1 MAMSSLAAQ
10 LKKLETPQTALLAQ
24 HKHRPSF
31 LFESKVAA
39 RYDRNTFYDIGLS
52 GLEEL
57 KTLNP
62 HFSNFHTTL
71 FDPASKSL
79 ERAVETS
86 EANEKLDFHI
96 KNFLTLLSPYFL
108 VTAAHRA
115 LEWLIQRYHIQDFN
129 TDDLLFLILPYHET
143 LLFAKMLQ
151 IIPLNEQTGKWHWLH
166 PVKREGVPLSKTALL
181 NRAAKDMGFLKF
193 VCDMPTQAIKISGS
207 KSASL
212 GTLFAFYCTSVVG
225 ALEYSELITENHITA
240 LLPSLISALGSSL
253 PDFTASGFLII
264 ARLATKACLGEKI
277 LEVLFNKLSKVDHS
291 ILRSK
296 TSLMLVLLSQNVRKK
311 ISFPEKGLR
320 RLAESKWF
328 LPSLVT
334 FSKDKIHIV
343 PLVSALLRTSLR
355 LVIGGDEGMK
365 TFVQNLLNDLVI
377 DAADAKQI
385 FKCLLEEFD
394 KGACEENTV
403 VWYSGLFRDL
413 EKSFP
418 QVFDDT
424 VSLALNRKQ
433 SKEAAAVETLLGV
446 NTSRNDIYERL
457 VHPNEKIRVDTIM
470 KISTDFEPDQLGWLR
485 QPLLERFKDESASV
499 VKALLKMPPKIL
511 DSLAQD
517 VLVSN
522 LIVAASN
529 FHEHRGLLRK
539 LTRELIVR
547 AEESQ
552 SVQVFIALLPYIF
565 KIAECKALE
574 HVKTPPHFLFFEKAT
589 ADCGD
594 RQQLVWNLLNDP
606 KLIPSF
612 EDIHKAFKNTPF
624 FKQKKELWS
633 STAFLLAFSIPD
645 NPDQRVVKSAMD
657 FLIAYLD
664 NPKTSVEGTYEEIG
678 PTNVDSHIS
687 SHGEMLI
694 DKALHCLNVLT
705 SKSIQKSVHDK
716 ASWWDFS
723 KDSSSF
729 ILSIYKVI
737 LKGASSSKKAI
748 RQSFSDTQ
756 QHFLKNYFEDD
767 EARINFLLNALIYDP
782 SLGDRNVAQV
792 NSLLREDDGRV
803 TTAVLSSDS
812 LVIPAALVLLNS
824 SDSAVRTG
832 ILEFLK
838 SLSNSFSSGFYR
850 TLIDIILEHQDELKI
865 DAEQIIVIAYS
876 VLSPSKEI
884 QKMHLPAKRKAV
896 KNIVD
901 KLFDIATMEGTPL
914 YIKTKLFE
922 ILEFVQSEELFNK
935 TCSLAMQLIGN
946 ASSLQDDDAKLLTLV
961 IRRFNETTIGVL
973 KSDKAWEFM
982 EMTLAD
988 QITKVHITPAKTTS
1002 PCGILIN
1009 QITKEMFDSMPEPKS
1024 QNQQRF
1030 LSMVIEWVTDSENAH
1045 IVSST
1050 ASMFKKI
1057 SLDSEIIVSLLSPM
1071 LTVDVKAPEGN
1082 KTANQPSQRRR
1093 SNTKIPALEV
1103 LETPEW
1109 KRGVCLLEMIQSKK
1123 KVNNVHILLPTLF
1136 DILKRSLQFEHQNAV
1151 EYHKQLLLST
1161 ILFCCEKL
1169 TESGSTSMKPD
1180 SLHVDLVVDCVRA
1193 SHNPQ
1198 THHHALLALTY
1209 LAKIIPEQILHNIM
1223 AIFTFIG
1230 SSVLRQDDAYSFQII
1245 SQIIDTVVPVLLKGG
1260 KEADYEVN
1268 IASILRVFVSAFLDI
1283 PEHRRLP
1290 LLHKLMVTL
1299 NDGEHLWIFLAL
1311 VFESHVTRP
1320 ITDSDDIEIKE
1331 NVGVVAVPKRLETS
1345 LELCAKFSPPVILN
1359 ACHKLLVHMN
1369 ELPHDKD
1376 RLEVQPMSKLA
1387 TTIFNAKENTGKQLR
1402 HYKFTLLTFLSSLL
1416 SSSEFVIQ
1424 MADQS
1429 NEVTEGLK
1437 DVFTSIVNQNLIYLK
1452 SVLHQVEAT
1461 AQLPTAKFWKAILA
1475 TTYEVLDKINA
1486 LLPTDLFLKVVK
1498 NLLDSDLEAI
1508 RRKAMELLGWRL
1520 QDPRR
1525 PVLQET
1531 LFQLLTPFTAALNS
1545 ITKSEE
1551 LSHERQLTLQT
1562 SLFTLKLMARQ
1573 LASVYIVEFKQVLTK
1588 VTDLVVNNEVSNWA
1602 VLGSLILCAGEL
1614 ISLLKSSAIAV
1625 LPQFVPVLIHHLKN
1639 LNLDEGGELLLISI
1653 ITAIQ
1658 KVVDSLANFLSPYL
1672 PQLLFQV
1679 CSLSAKHD
1687 NPVSETSKSPQLSA
1701 KLKAIRQKLS
1711 SEVPNR
1717 VLVPAVATCHSKFVK
1732 RGNYPAIGP
1741 LMSIL
1746 SASFKSGADLTSE
1759 LTSLFLKALQFRSD
1773 HSELPLDLVGE
1784 VESSVVS
1791 TILTL
1796 TLKLSEAGFKPLYS
1810 KFYEWANRA
1819 GQPERIITFYRLS
1832 MKFADSLKNLF
1843 NLFAG
1848 IFIENASELL
1858 RLTNLN
1864 EEPDGYFQGDQ
1875 AVEKSSLLVD
1885 SIIATLNAVFLYD
1898 SHNFVNKERF
1908 TNLMKP
1914 LVDQIENKL
1923 GGEEVWM
1930 KRCEEL
1936 ITPCIAQMATSMSD
1950 DSLWKQLNH
1959 HVLLKTRHQ
1968 DYMIRLVSVRTMC
1981 ALTRKL
1987 GEDFL
1992 PLLPETVPF
2001 LAELLE
2007 DDVEEVEKECQRV
2020 VNDMEEILGEPI
2032 QKYF

>member
-39 RYDRNTFYDIGLS
+39 RYDRNTFYDIGIS

-166 PVKREGVPLSKTALL
+166 PVKKEGVPLSKTALL
-181 NRAAKDMGFLKF
+181 NRASKDMGFLKF

-264 ARLATKACLGEKI
+264 ARLATKACLGDKI

-291 ILRSK
+291 VLRSK
-296 TSLMLVLLSQNVRKK
+296 TSLMLVLLSQSVQKK

-355 LVIGGDEGMK
+355 LVIGGEEGMK

-457 VHPNEKIRVDTIM
+457 VHPNEMVRVDTIK
-470 KISTDFEPDQLGWLR
+470 KISKDFEPDQLGWLR
-485 QPLLERFKDESASV
+485 QPLSERFKDESSKV
-499 VKALLKMPPKIL
+499 VKALLKMPPKIR

-522 LIVAASN
+522 LVVALSN
-529 FHEHRGLLRK
+529 VKKESLLRK
-539 LTRELIVR
+539 LTCELITR

-552 SVQVFIALLPYIF
+552 SVQVFIALLPHVF
-565 KIAECKALE
+565 TIAKRKTLD
-574 HVKTPPHFLFFEKAT
+574 HVETPPHFLFFKKAT
-589 ADCGD
+589 ADCDD
-594 RQQLVWNLLNDP
+594 RKQLVWDLLNDP

-612 EDIHKAFKNTPF
+612 DAIYKAFKETPF

-633 STAFLLAFSIPD
+633 STAFLLAFAIPD
-645 NPDQRVVKSAMD
+645 NPDQRIVKSAMH
-657 FLIAYLD
+657 FLISYLE
-664 NPKTSVEGTYEEIG
+664 NPKISVEKKYEGIG

-687 SHGEMLI
+687 SHDEMLI

-705 SKSIQKSVHDK
+705 SKSIKKSVLDK
-716 ASWWDFS
+716 TCWWDFS
-723 KDSSSF
+723 EDSSSS

-737 LKGASSSKKAI
+737 LKGASSTNKAI
-748 RQSFSDTQ
+748 HPAFSDTKQ
-756 QHFLKNYFEDD
+756 QFLKNNFEDD

-792 NSLLREDDGRV
+792 NSILRQDDGRV
-803 TTAVLSSDS
+803 TSAVLSSDS
-812 LVIPAALVLLNS
+812 LVIPASLVLLHS
-824 SDSAVRTG
+824 SDAAVRTG

-838 SLSNSFSSGFYR
+838 SLSISFSSGFYR
-850 TLIDIILEHQDELKI
+850 VLIDIILEHYDELKI
-865 DAEQIIVIAYS
+865 DSEQIIVIAYS

-884 QKMHLPAKRKAV
+884 QKMHPVAKRKAI
-896 KNIVD
+896 KNAVD
-901 KLFDIATMEGTPL
+901 KLFDIATSEDTPL
-914 YIKTKLFE
+914 YIKTKLLE

-946 ASSLQDDDAKLLTLV
+946 SSSLRNDDAKLLSLV
-961 IRRFNETTIGVL
+961 IQRFNETTIGVL
-973 KSDKAWEFM
+973 KSEKAWEFM

-988 QITKVHITPAKTTS
+988 QITKVNIGPEKTTS

-1009 QITKEMFDSMPEPKS
+1009 QITKEMFDSMPEPKA

-1030 LSMVIEWVTDSENAH
+1030 LSMVIEWVTDSENAQ

-1071 LTVDVKAPEGN
+1071 LTVDVKVPEDN
-1082 KTANQPSQRRR
+1082 KSSNQPNQRRR
-1093 SNTKIPALEV
+1093 SNTKVPQLEV

-1123 KVNNVHILLPTLF
+1123 KVSNVHILLPTLF
-1136 DILKRSLQFEHQNAV
+1136 AILKRSLQFEHQNAV

-1169 TESGSTSMKPD
+1169 TESGCTSLKPD

-1260 KEADYEVN
+1260 KKTDYEVN
-1268 IASILRVFVSAFLDI
+1268 IASVLRVFVSAFLDI

-1290 LLHKLMVTL
+1290 LLYKLMVTL

-1331 NVGVVAVPKRLETS
+1331 NVGVAAVPKRLETS
-1345 LELCAKFSPPVILN
+1345 LELCAKFSPPVILK
-1359 ACHKLLVHMN
+1359 ACLRLLVHMN

-1424 MADQS
+1424 MADQP

-1437 DVFTSIVNQNLIYLK
+1437 DVFTSIVNQNLLYLK

-1498 NLLDSDLEAI
+1498 NLLDSDMEAI

-1562 SLFTLKLMARQ
+1562 SLFTLKLIARQ
-1573 LASVYIVEFKQVLTK
+1573 LASVYVVEFKQVLAK

-1625 LPQFVPVLIHHLKN
+1625 LPQFVPVLIRHLKN

-1672 PQLLFQV
+1672 PELLFQV

-1687 NPVSETSKSPQLSA
+1687 TPISETSKSPQLSA
-1701 KLKAIRQKLS
+1701 KLKAIRLKLS

-1717 VLVPAVATCHSKFVK
+1717 VLVPAVATCHHKFVK
-1732 RGNYPAIGP
+1732 RSNYAAISP

-1759 LTSLFLKALQFRSD
+1759 LTSLFLKALQFRGD
-1773 HSELPLDLVGE
+1773 HPELPVDLVAD

-1791 TILTL
+1791 AILTL

-1810 KFYEWANRA
+1810 KFFEWASR
-1819 GQPERIITFYRLS
+1819 GGHPERIITFYRLS
-1832 MKFADSLKNLF
+1832 MRFADSLKNLF

-1858 RLTNLN
+1858 KLTNLN

-1875 AVEKSSLLVD
+1875 AVEKSCLLVD

-1923 GGEEVWM
+1923 GGEEVW
-1930 KRCEEL
+1930 KTRCDEL
-1936 ITPCIAQMATSMSD
+1936 LTPCIAQMATSMSD

-1968 DYMIRLVSVRTMC
+1968 DYAIRLVSVRTMC